1 MSDFLIQDGKPLNLP
16 ISLSQVFVLQI
27 DLTDG
32 LNKKC
37 KKKSSLPC
45 LCSWGRKSDRLEGT
59 CLIPTASDYWLAGKT
74 GSK

>member
-37 KKKSSLPC
+37 KKKKLFTMSL
-45 LCSWGRKSDRLEGT
+45 
-59 CLIPTASDYWLAGKT
+59 
-74 GSK
+74 